1 MTTESTQSNAGNGA
15 DRPRAQTNTERVRKH
30 RAKKRE
36 AATLQEALQRV
47 EAERNAALKAEAER
61 EAMLQAALQRAEQA
75 EREVAER
82 LKADVTEAVTSGE
95 GDGGN
100 VHAPVKQPDAPM
112 VGKPTGVPAVSTPVE
127 WRIVERPPVWHPTVI
142 WHPAQRPAAP
152 DTKPP
157 ARRSLASIT
166 PSAAVAYLVAYSLFL
181 IGLAINVT
189 FAISWGAQAT
199 WWGAILMAIEGAAI
213 EVLSLLSPSWG
224 CQLWRGRSYVA
235 AVAAWCIWP
244 GMIVMSLMASTG
256 FSASTIGDVLAQRS
270 RAVFTAT
277 GIQDTVQRLAD
288 LRKTITEARAAAA
301 IEAQLEIDRPMVARD
316 VWKATKECHD
326 VTIADSAK
334 ACAAIMDDRKALA
347 IAQNRDFLD
356 AQLLAAKGALNGAST
371 ITSVDPGAESFSK
384 LLGWITRGGITPTPD
399 DIALVRLLGLTIVPS
414 LAGLVLMFAQLLAPP
429 RTKHD

>member
-1 MTTESTQSNAGNGA
+1 LDEIV
-15 DRPRAQTNTERVRKH
+15 RPLT
-30 RAKKRE
+30 
-36 AATLQEALQRV
+36 
-47 EAERNAALKAEAER
+47 
-61 EAMLQAALQRAEQA
+61 AEQA
-75 EREVAER
+75 LER
-82 LKADVTEAVTSGE
+82 LRQVGAVEGIAAFAELVGWERTGASRVVAQWAQDGKVVCRSRPGRKTTIEAVVTA
-95 GDGGN
+95 
-100 VHAPVKQPDAPM
+100 VPVVQEPVAR
-112 VGKPTGVPAVSTPVE
+112 VARVCARGV
-127 WRIVERPPVWHPTVI
+127 
-142 WHPAQRPAAP
+142 
-152 DTKPP
+152 
-157 ARRSLASIT
+157 LGSIT
-166 PSAAVAYLVAYSLFL
+166 PSSSAIAYLVAYGLFVV
-181 IGLAINVT
+181 GLTVNVT
-189 FAISWGAQAT
+189 FAVSYASQST